1 MADAARQHPRMT
13 VEEFV
18 NWPGEF
24 GVKYELI
31 DGVPVAMN
39 PPKTF
44 HGAIVASAA
53 ALLGLRLRGR
63 RPCRGLADAGVW
75 ITEEDYY
82 VADLAVTCS
91 PVKNTDRVHEPS
103 LLVEVLSK
111 STRTEDLGRKIPA
124 YKEVAS
130 VREVW
135 AVDSE
140 RRSVQVW
147 RREGPRWIEEP
158 RFVGRS
164 SFESEVLGGAVALD
178 DLYETTDL

>member
-1 MADAARQHPRMT
+1 MT

-39 PPKTF
+39 PPMTF
-44 HGAIVASAA
+44 HRIIAVNAA
-53 ALLGLRLRGR
+53 GLLRDRLRGR
-63 RPCRGLADAGVW
+63 KPCRAEAEAGIG
-75 ITEEDYY
+75 ITEDDYY
-82 VADLAVTCS
+82 VAELAVTCA
-91 PVKNTDRVHEPS
+91 PVRNTDRMEEPT
-103 LLVEVLSK
+103 LVVEVLSK

-124 YKEVAS
+124 YKEIAS

-147 RREGPRWIEEP
+147 RREGRRWIEEP
-158 RFVGRS
+158 RLMGRS
-164 SFESEVLGGAVALD
+164 SFESEVLGGDVALD

>member
-1 MADAARQHPRMT
+1 VGDAARQPARMT

-24 GVKYELI
+24 GVKYELVE
-31 DGVPVAMN
+31 GVPVAMN

-44 HGAIVASAA
+44 HGAIVASIVVHV
-53 ALLGLRLRGR
+53 GTKLRRR
-63 RPCRGLADAGVW
+63 RPCRVLTDAGVW

-91 PVKNTDRVHEPS
+91 PIENTDRVHEPS
-103 LLVEVLSK
+103 LLIEVLSK
-111 STRTEDLGRKIPA
+111 STRTDDLGRKIPA
-124 YKEVAS
+124 YMDIDS
-130 VREVW
+130 VREIW

-140 RRSVQVW
+140 RRSVRVW
-147 RREGPRWIEEP
+147 RRADDWSVKRYVGATS
-158 RFVGRS
+158 FV
-164 SFESEVLGGAVALD
+164 SEVVEGAVALD